1 MADMV
6 IELSDGSEVRLHE
19 VWNCCDGIHDS
30 GSMIEVY
37 NNEDDSFVGSFL
49 GIKIHVLYLQ
59 MVIGRHF
66 LHLRIPVCRYCCD
79 EVFLGTLHMKKIVK
93 LIRREDE

>member
-6 IELSDGSEVRLHE
+6 IKLSDGSEVRLHE

-37 NNEDDSFVGSFL
+37 NNEDDSFIGSFL
-49 GIKIHVLYLQ
+49 GSLSDAD
-59 MVIGRHF
+59 
-66 LHLRIPVCRYCCD
+66 D
-79 EVFLGTLHMKKIVK
+79 EDFDMDYFVK
-93 LIRREDE
+93 WVEANL

>member
-37 NNEDDSFVGSFL
+37 NNEDDSFMGSFL
-49 GIKIHVLYLQ
+49 GSLPDIYDEDFDMNDFVECVEANLQ
-59 MVIGRHF
+59 
-66 LHLRIPVCRYCCD
+66 
-79 EVFLGTLHMKKIVK
+79 EVN
-93 LIRREDE
+93 

>member
-1 MADMV
+1 MTDMV

-37 NNEDDSFVGSFL
+37 NNEDDSFMGAFL
-49 GIKIHVLYLQ
+49 GSL
-59 MVIGRHF
+59 
-66 LHLRIPVCRYCCD
+66 PDADD
-79 EVFLGTLHMKKIVK
+79 EDFDFDMDDFVEWLEENL
-93 LIRREDE
+93 

>member
-37 NNEDDSFVGSFL
+37 NNEDDSFIGSFL
-49 GIKIHVLYLQ
+49 GSL
-59 MVIGRHF
+59 
-66 LHLRIPVCRYCCD
+66 PDADD
-79 EVFLGTLHMKKIVK
+79 EDFDMDYFVK
-93 LIRREDE
+93 WVEANL

>member
-37 NNEDDSFVGSFL
+37 NNEDDSFIGSFL
-49 GIKIHVLYLQ
+49 GSLPDADDEDFDMNYFIKWVEANL
-59 MVIGRHF
+59 
-66 LHLRIPVCRYCCD
+66 
-79 EVFLGTLHMKKIVK
+79 
-93 LIRREDE
+93 

>member
-37 NNEDDSFVGSFL
+37 NNEDDSFIGSFL
-49 GIKIHVLYLQ
+49 GSLPDTNDEDFDMDYFVKWVEENLQ
-59 MVIGRHF
+59 KVN
-66 LHLRIPVCRYCCD
+66 
-79 EVFLGTLHMKKIVK
+79 
-93 LIRREDE
+93 

>member
-37 NNEDDSFVGSFL
+37 NNEKDSFIGSFL
-49 GIKIHVLYLQ
+49 GSL
-59 MVIGRHF
+59 
-66 LHLRIPVCRYCCD
+66 PNTND
-79 EVFLGTLHMKKIVK
+79 EDFDMDYFVK
-93 LIRREDE
+93 WVEANL

>member
-6 IELSDGSEVRLHE
+6 IELSDGSEVKLHE

-37 NNEDDSFVGSFL
+37 NNEDDSFMDSFL
-49 GIKIHVLYLQ
+49 GSLPDTNDEDFDMDYFIKWVEANL
-59 MVIGRHF
+59 
-66 LHLRIPVCRYCCD
+66 
-79 EVFLGTLHMKKIVK
+79 
-93 LIRREDE
+93 

>member
-37 NNEDDSFVGSFL
+37 NNEDDSFMDSFL
-49 GIKIHVLYLQ
+49 GSLPDRNDEDFDMDYFIKLVEANL
-59 MVIGRHF
+59 
-66 LHLRIPVCRYCCD
+66 
-79 EVFLGTLHMKKIVK
+79 
-93 LIRREDE
+93 

>member
-37 NNEDDSFVGSFL
+37 NNEDDSFMDSFL
-49 GIKIHVLYLQ
+49 GSL
-59 MVIGRHF
+59 
-66 LHLRIPVCRYCCD
+66 PDADD
-79 EVFLGTLHMKKIVK
+79 EDFDMDYFVK
-93 LIRREDE
+93 WVEANL

>member
-30 GSMIEVY
+30 GSMIEVH
-37 NNEDDSFVGSFL
+37 NNEDDSFIGSFL
-49 GIKIHVLYLQ
+49 GSL
-59 MVIGRHF
+59 
-66 LHLRIPVCRYCCD
+66 PDTDD
-79 EVFLGTLHMKKIVK
+79 EDFDMDYFVK
-93 LIRREDE
+93 WVEANL

>member
-37 NNEDDSFVGSFL
+37 NNEDDSFMDSFL
-49 GIKIHVLYLQ
+49 GSL
-59 MVIGRHF
+59 
-66 LHLRIPVCRYCCD
+66 PDADD
-79 EVFLGTLHMKKIVK
+79 EDFDMNYFVK
-93 LIRREDE
+93 WVEANL

>member
-37 NNEDDSFVGSFL
+37 NNGDDSFIGSFL
-49 GIKIHVLYLQ
+49 GSL
-59 MVIGRHF
+59 
-66 LHLRIPVCRYCCD
+66 PDTND
-79 EVFLGTLHMKKIVK
+79 EDFDMDYFVK
-93 LIRREDE
+93 WVEANL

>member
-37 NNEDDSFVGSFL
+37 NNEDDSFMG
-49 GIKIHVLYLQ
+49 
-59 MVIGRHF
+59 
-66 LHLRIPVCRYCCD
+66 
-79 EVFLGTLHMKKIVK
+79 VFLGSLPDADDEDFDMDYFVK
-93 LIRREDE
+93 WVEANL

>member
-37 NNEDDSFVGSFL
+37 NNEDDSFIGSIL
-49 GIKIHVLYLQ
+49 SSL
-59 MVIGRHF
+59 
-66 LHLRIPVCRYCCD
+66 PDTND
-79 EVFLGTLHMKKIVK
+79 EDFDMDYFVK
-93 LIRREDE
+93 WVEANL

>member
-19 VWNCCDGIHDS
+19 VWNCCDDIHDS

-37 NNEDDSFVGSFL
+37 NNEDDSFIGSFL
-49 GIKIHVLYLQ
+49 GSLPDTNDEDFDMDYFIKWVEANL
-59 MVIGRHF
+59 
-66 LHLRIPVCRYCCD
+66 
-79 EVFLGTLHMKKIVK
+79 
-93 LIRREDE
+93 

>member
-1 MADMV
+1 MTDMV

-37 NNEDDSFVGSFL
+37 NNEDDSFMGAFL
-49 GIKIHVLYLQ
+49 GSL
-59 MVIGRHF
+59 
-66 LHLRIPVCRYCCD
+66 PDADD
-79 EVFLGTLHMKKIVK
+79 EDFDFDMDDFVECLEEICKK
-93 LIRREDE
+93 

>member
-37 NNEDDSFVGSFL
+37 NNEDDSFIGLFL
-49 GIKIHVLYLQ
+49 GSL
-59 MVIGRHF
+59 
-66 LHLRIPVCRYCCD
+66 PDTND
-79 EVFLGTLHMKKIVK
+79 EDFDMNYFVK
-93 LIRREDE
+93 WVEANL

>member
-6 IELSDGSEVRLHE
+6 IELSDGSEVRLYE

-37 NNEDDSFVGSFL
+37 NNEDDSFIGSFL
-49 GIKIHVLYLQ
+49 GSL
-59 MVIGRHF
+59 
-66 LHLRIPVCRYCCD
+66 PDTND
-79 EVFLGTLHMKKIVK
+79 EDFDMDYFVK
-93 LIRREDE
+93 WVEANL

>member
-19 VWNCCDGIHDS
+19 VWNFCDDIHDS

-37 NNEDDSFVGSFL
+37 NNEDDSFIVSFL
-49 GIKIHVLYLQ
+49 GSLPDTNDEDFDMDYFIKLVEANL
-59 MVIGRHF
+59 
-66 LHLRIPVCRYCCD
+66 
-79 EVFLGTLHMKKIVK
+79 
-93 LIRREDE
+93 

>member
-37 NNEDDSFVGSFL
+37 NNEDDSFMDSFSGSL
-49 GIKIHVLYLQ
+49 
-59 MVIGRHF
+59 
-66 LHLRIPVCRYCCD
+66 PDADD
-79 EVFLGTLHMKKIVK
+79 EDFDMDYFVK
-93 LIRREDE
+93 WVEANL

>member
-37 NNEDDSFVGSFL
+37 NNEDDSFIGSFL
-49 GIKIHVLYLQ
+49 GSL
-59 MVIGRHF
+59 
-66 LHLRIPVCRYCCD
+66 PDADD
-79 EVFLGTLHMKKIVK
+79 EDFDFDMDDFVECLEEICKK
-93 LIRREDE
+93 

>member
-37 NNEDDSFVGSFL
+37 NNEDDSFMDSFL
-49 GIKIHVLYLQ
+49 GSLPDTNDDDFDTDYFIKLVEANL
-59 MVIGRHF
+59 
-66 LHLRIPVCRYCCD
+66 
-79 EVFLGTLHMKKIVK
+79 
-93 LIRREDE
+93 

>member
-37 NNEDDSFVGSFL
+37 NNEDDSFMDSFL
-49 GIKIHVLYLQ
+49 GSL
-59 MVIGRHF
+59 
-66 LHLRIPVCRYCCD
+66 PDTND
-79 EVFLGTLHMKKIVK
+79 EDFDMDDFVEWLETNL
-93 LIRREDE
+93 